1 MEKKNSINVNTKKNK
16 TEDILV
22 PIVSALA
29 TIIFLVGSS
38 MAKYYLIGTKISADY
53 LLTLLFI
60 LILITVF
67 VGGIFSYFY
76 FTGAGNNS
84 SPRFFATLM
93 AIFAVTFISDIFLS
107 SICPL
112 LIAPGFTA
120 IAFAYLSRNKRDIFI
135 FNFAQTALVF
145 FICLFEYIFTADSVY
160 MAIGDPAYY
169 LQYLLIV
176 SIVSIAAG
184 SFISFAYNFKPK
196 RTSYL
201 KAGILTAVASV
212 ALYVIIALLFS
223 NRQDLLLLTWVFATS
238 SVLPVLFSLFIL
250 PFAEHLFNLV
260 TDFRLIEYTDTNHP
274 LIKRLIR
281 EAPGTYNHSLGVA
294 NFAQMCATA
303 IGENP
308 YMAMAC
314 AYFHDVG
321 KLKQPSF
328 FTENQSTGINPHDN
342 LLPEVSADIIR
353 NHTTDGYMLC
363 TEYGLPEEIKDV
375 TIQHHGTLSIRYFLN
390 KSRTLTDGDVNEF
403 DYQYHGVT
411 PTTKIAAIIM
421 ICDSAEAAIRSMDN
435 PDGIKVEK
443 LLKNIIKERIET
455 DQFVNCPISMADL
468 NTIQQTI
475 IEAFGGAFHRRIKY
489 QGQKE

>member
-1 MEKKNSINVNTKKNK
+1 M
-16 TEDILV
+16 
-22 PIVSALA
+22 PIVSTIATAALMIGA
-29 TIIFLVGSS
+29 TL
-38 MAKYYLIGTKISADY
+38 AKYYLIGSKIEVDY
-53 LLTLLFI
+53 LLAVLFVVVMVV
-60 LILITVF
+60 VF
-67 VGGIFSYFY
+67 VGGIFLYSFVS
-76 FTGAGNNS
+76 GSEQSS
-84 SPRFFATLM
+84 SPRFYATFM

-107 SICPL
+107 SISPL
-112 LIAPGFTA
+112 LIAPGFMA
-120 IAFAYLSRNKRDIFI
+120 VAYAYISRSKKDIFI
-135 FNFAQTALVF
+135 FNFAQTTLVF
-145 FICLFEYIFTADSVY
+145 FICYYEYLFTPGYNMF
-160 MAIGDPAYY
+160 MAIGDPDS
-169 LQYLLIV
+169 YLLLLLLV

-184 SFISFAYNFKPK
+184 SFISMAYNFKPK

-201 KAGILTAVASV
+201 RAGLLTTFFSI
-212 ALYVIIALLFS
+212 ALYALISLLFETRS
-223 NRQDLLLLTWVFATS
+223 ELLLLSWVFAIGA
-238 SVLPVLFSLFIL
+238 VMPILFSLLIL
-250 PFAEHLFNLV
+250 PFAEHIFNLV

-274 LIKRLIR
+274 LIKKLIR

-321 KLKQPSF
+321 KLHQPSF
-328 FTENQSTGINPHDN
+328 FTENQSGGINPHDR

-353 NHTTDGYMLC
+353 NHTTDGYALC

-390 KSRTLTDGDVNEF
+390 KSRTLTDGEVNES

-435 PDGIKVEK
+435 PDGFKVES
-443 LLKNIIKERIET
+443 LLKGIIKERIES
-455 DQFVNCPISMADL
+455 DQFVNCPISMEDL

-475 IEAFGGAFHRRIKY
+475 IEAYGGVFHKRIKY